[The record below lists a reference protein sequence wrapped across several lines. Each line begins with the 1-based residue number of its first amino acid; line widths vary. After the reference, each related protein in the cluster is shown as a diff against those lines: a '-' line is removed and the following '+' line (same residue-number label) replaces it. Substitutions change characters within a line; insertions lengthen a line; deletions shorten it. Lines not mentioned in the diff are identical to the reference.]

1 MPRPRTSSIEEHA
14 TATPPSRPRDLSDLV
29 AMQLAGIDTFH
40 RLTRPGQQLLTSRE
54 ERMDAARA
62 GDVSTS
68 VHAALVERTG
78 LGLTGAGE
86 PLCWPSPPRAVLAVR
101 HEWFRTMMG
110 AALVKRGI
118 VVIAQP
124 ENGAEALGIVIAEQ
138 PDLLLT
144 QDKLAMLSGVE
155 LIALVRQCSPATL
168 SVGQV
173 SYTDE
178 IESMIDAGAV
188 TACTRR
194 TAPDDV
200 ADTMVAL
207 LDPALVLARV

>member
-1 MPRPRTSSIEEHA
+1 
-14 TATPPSRPRDLSDLV
+14 
-29 AMQLAGIDTFH
+29 MQLAGIDTFH
-40 RLTRPGQQLLTSRE
+40 RLTQPGQQLLTSRE

-62 GDVSTS
+62 SDVSTS
-68 VHAALVERTG
+68 VRAALVERTG

-118 VVIAQP
+118 DVIAQP

-138 PDLLLT
+138 PDLLLA

-155 LIALVRQCSPATL
+155 LITLVRQCSPVTL

-173 SYTDE
+173 SYIDE

-200 ADTMVAL
+200 ADQMVGL
-207 LDPALVLARV
+207 LDPALTAVRV